1 MKTKEFIRLLEKIGR
16 GDMRAMEKLYDGCF
30 SRIFYSAYIVVRNR
44 QDAYDVAM
52 QVFLKLCNY
61 PSDIYSIRNPEGLV
75 CAMAKNAAK
84 DFLRSQKRS
93 VSLLPGHECVQASD
107 DGLFM
112 ADILDCLDEREQI
125 IFEHRVIRGETFSAV
140 AELLGVSA
148 VTVKRKYKT
157 IKVKIKNLYSK
168 GD

>member
-1 MKTKEFIRLLEKIGR
+1 
-16 GDMRAMEKLYDGCF
+16 MRAMEKLYDGCF
-30 SRIFYSAYIVVRNR
+30 SRIFYSVYIVVRNR

-75 CAMAKNAAK
+75 CTMAKNAAK

-125 IFEHRVIRGETFSAV
+125 IFEHRVICGETFSVV
-140 AELLGVSA
+140 AKQIGVSV
-148 VTVKRKYKT
+148 VTVKR
-157 IKVKIKNLYSK
+157 N
-168 GD
+168 